1 MTLEGPLMPVSPN
14 VLDRPLSELRNQ
26 SLADVLSKY
35 LHPGT
40 SSDERDKIL
49 EIVAGWKPA
58 DGIPFHLSVF
68 ISNDFEL
75 VKRSSLAL
83 GYLGSKTA
91 TRPLLKILRHSPS
104 WQSRMFAA
112 ATLMELRDK
121 RAVLPLIAVAE
132 NVAEDEHV
140 RDEAA
145 EALSVFVRK
154 QPERVTP
161 TLLRLV
167 DDASAWVRWS
177 VVFSLGHASDARVI
191 PALERLSRDET
202 ILPGG
207 QVCIGADAI
216 EALDHVR
223 HMLGRR
229 KRPAKRLLE

>member
-1 MTLEGPLMPVSPN
+1 MTLKGPRTPISNAP
-14 VLDRPLSELRNQ
+14 DRPLSELGSQ
-26 SLADVLSKY
+26 VLANLLPKY
-35 LHPGT
+35 LHPDT
-40 SSDERDKIL
+40 SDDERDKIL
-49 EIVAGWKPA
+49 EIVAGLKPA
-58 DGIPFHLSVF
+58 NIIPFHLSVF
-68 ISNDFEL
+68 VSNDFEL

-83 GYLGSKTA
+83 GYLRSKSA
-91 TRPLLKILRHSPS
+91 TRPLLKILRNSPS

-132 NVAEDEHV
+132 NVAEDERV

-154 QPERVTP
+154 QPDRVIP
-161 TLLRLV
+161 ALLRLI
-167 DDASAWVRWS
+167 DDGSAWVRWS
-177 VVFSLGHASDARVI
+177 VAFSLGHASDARVV

-216 EALDHVR
+216 EALSHVR
-223 HMLGRR
+223 QRLERR
-229 KRPAKRLLE
+229 KRPAKRLLG